1 MELKNA
7 KCVLLLVSSR
17 RLHRERLASSSLC
30 RLCHPVIRGV
40 WNFCLNSRPVLVR
53 SAETAVGERLEAVV
67 SRAVDIAVDG
77 HPAISALKS
86 RFVSK
91 LLMSPSAVPTRHR
104 RSGFERA
111 RSDDELAVALR
122 GVRQRWSLCERR
134 AHSGLESE
142 ENFGGDSDETPE
154 HFGGLL
160 AELSL
165 RHGKQRT
172 HLGKTSRLEMATK
185 KFV

>member
-1 MELKNA
+1 MYLYS
-7 KCVLLLVSSR
+7 VSTP
-17 RLHRERLASSSLC
+17 HK
-30 RLCHPVIRGV
+30 
-40 WNFCLNSRPVLVR
+40 
-53 SAETAVGERLEAVV
+53 SAFLG
-67 SRAVDIAVDG
+67 
-77 HPAISALKS
+77 
-86 RFVSK
+86 
-91 LLMSPSAVPTRHR
+91 
-104 RSGFERA
+104 
-111 RSDDELAVALR
+111 
-122 GVRQRWSLCERR
+122 LCERR

>member
-1 MELKNA
+1 MRELNA
-7 KCVLLLVSSR
+7 SEKSKKYESKRESKLSR
-17 RLHRERLASSSLC
+17 
-30 RLCHPVIRGV
+30 
-40 WNFCLNSRPVLVR
+40 
-53 SAETAVGERLEAVV
+53 
-67 SRAVDIAVDG
+67 DIAT
-77 HPAISALKS
+77 
-86 RFVSK
+86 FNNN
-91 LLMSPSAVPTRHR
+91 
-104 RSGFERA
+104 
-111 RSDDELAVALR
+111 
-122 GVRQRWSLCERR
+122 RWPLCERR

-185 KFV
+185 NF